1 MENSKELGNEAA
13 ISVLLKNAE
22 SGSIESKDVSE
33 MLRSVR
39 TALES
44 VTEKDH
50 IYSKTDFDKVVTP
63 AVN

>member
-22 SGSIESKDVSE
+22 SGIIQSKDVSE

-44 VTEKDH
+44 VNEKDH
-50 IYSKTDFDKVVTP
+50 IYSKTDFDKIVAPTVK
-63 AVN
+63 